1 MTTWQNASLSDEERV
16 DALLAEMSLKEKI
29 HQLASFWARD
39 PEADVPAPEPTGP
52 EGGAD
57 SVEQGAGHEVAPMED
72 AFAADSL
79 SWEESIDG
87 GLGHITRVWGTDP
100 LELSEGA
107 AKLKKM
113 QAEVREC
120 NAFGIPAIVHEEC
133 LTGFTAYRATVYPA
147 AIAWGATWNPGLVGE
162 MASRIGRD
170 MHALGVHQGL
180 SPLLDVVRDYR
191 WGRVEETCGEDPY
204 LVGSLG
210 TAYVKGLQGAGVI
223 ATLKHFVGYPA
234 SRGGRNHAPVPMGP
248 RELEDVMLPS
258 FEMAV
263 REGGVDSVM
272 NSYSDIDGVP
282 AAASRHLLTEVLRER
297 WGFTGTTVSDYWSV
311 RFLEKMHRIA
321 GDGVE
326 AAALALNAGLD
337 VELPETTCY
346 SGLAEAVERGL
357 VEVADI
363 DAAARRVLLQKA
375 RLGLLDAEWEP
386 FVDESR
392 DLDSPKNR
400 EVARRMAEESIV
412 LLKNDGVLPLARRCG
427 AVVIGPVWE
436 EVRSFMGCYAFP
448 NHVLARYEDGRTG
461 LDIET
466 LPEALGSVLD
476 DPLFVRGT
484 GFMEG
489 TDEEIA
495 EAVAAAKNSE
505 LAILTLGDI
514 AGMFGEGTSGEGCD
528 VASLDLPGRQGE
540 LLDAV
545 LGTGTPV
552 VLVLVTGRPY
562 ALGAYADRCAA
573 VVQAFMPGVE
583 GAGAIARVLSG
594 EVSPSGRL
602 PIAIPNTPG
611 GQPGTYLQPPLGWES
626 EGISNIDPRP
636 LFPFGHGLSYT
647 SVEYS
652 SPSVSTGRMA
662 LDGTVEYSVT
672 VTNTGGRAG
681 AEVVQLYA
689 SDPVGEVVRPLK
701 QLIGFAKVEL
711 APGESARVTFE
722 VHADRFSFTGV
733 DMKRI
738 VEGGRILLAAGRSSE
753 ERLPAS
759 EIELEPGRRIVGEG
773 RVLTTPVRIERN

>member
-16 DALLAEMSLKEKI
+16 DALLAEMNLKEKI

-400 EVARRMAEESIV
+400 EVARRMAEESVV

-476 DPLFVRGT
+476 DPVFVRGT